1 MPKKQKKITPE
12 NALLQKL
19 DEISAQVE
27 TIKVKALEK
36 GTDLRSELRE
46 LDRLV
51 RELKALQG
59 LSAFDKTAY
68 QREYM
73 RKRRALDP
81 EYRPV
86 MRNIKD
92 LSDWRR
98 FM

>member
-1 MPKKQKKITPE
+1 MPKKQKKIIPE
-12 NALLQKL
+12 NTLLKKL

-27 TIKVKALEK
+27 TIKARALEE
-36 GTDLRSELRE
+36 GADLRDELRE

-86 MRNIKD
+86 MRKIKD

>member
-12 NALLQKL
+12 KALLEKL
-19 DEISAQVE
+19 DEISKQVE
-27 TIKVKALEK
+27 TIKAKAAEE
-36 GTDLRSELRE
+36 GADLRDELRE
-46 LDRLV
+46 LDRMV

-92 LSDWRR
+92 LTDWRR